1 MICYTVCMNA
11 YEIEVK
17 VKLKVF
23 AFSSSDASDAIE
35 EIIRETESLGAEVE
49 AINFTSI
56 KEL

>member
-1 MICYTVCMNA
+1 MNA

>member
-1 MICYTVCMNA
+1 MNA

-23 AFSSSDASDAIE
+23 AYDSSDASDAVE
-35 EIIRETESLGAEVE
+35 EVIRETESLGAEVDS
-49 AINFTSI
+49 ISFTSI

>member
-1 MICYTVCMNA
+1 MCMNA

-23 AFSSSDASDAIE
+23 AFSSSDAADAVE
-35 EIIRETESLGAEVE
+35 EIIRETDSLGAEIE
-49 AINFTSI
+49 NISFTSI